1 MDHELFSE
9 VYNRYFLV
17 VRQILEA
24 ADKAPVTEKEMA
36 AMAAEYGYEETVLFV
51 VPKLLSGEW
60 DLLTKRGRDDSSE
73 ENGFSSK
80 VGTLKPLPLTKLQ
93 KSWIRTMMADPKFR
107 LFFSNDACERLERV
121 VGDAE
126 PLFDWGDFLWFDRY
140 LDRDPV
146 ESDMY
151 RRHFQIILE
160 AIHSRRVLEIEYY
173 SAKDRFS
180 SHRYLPYRI
189 EYSPKTD
196 KFRLLAVMVRKGRM
210 VSETLILNIS
220 RIMRIRATAL
230 LMPEFFPGEADVEPS
245 VCQEPVLL
253 EISGERNGLERTMLH
268 FACYR
273 KQTEKLGDSGKYLC
287 KIFYRREM
295 ETELLIQILSFGPV
309 VKVLGPEPFLEQV
322 RERVRRQKEWIDKGA
337 RTDRKQ

>member
-1 MDHELFSE
+1 MEYELFSE

-17 VRQILEA
+17 VRKILEA
-24 ADKAPVTEKEMA
+24 ADRAPVTEKEMA
-36 AMAAEYGYEETVLFV
+36 AIAAEYGYEETVLFV

-60 DLLTKRGRDDSSE
+60 DLLGGREKDV
-73 ENGFSSK
+73 FSK
-80 VGTLKPLPLTKLQ
+80 VGTPNPLPLTKLQ
-93 KSWIRTMMADPKFR
+93 KSWIRTMMEDPKFH
-107 LFFSNDACERLERV
+107 LFFSDDEHERLKLAI
-121 VGDAE
+121 GDAK
-126 PLFDWGDFLWFDRY
+126 PLFDWNDFLCFDRY

-146 ESDMY
+146 ESAMY
-151 RRHFQIILE
+151 RRHFQMILE
-160 AIHSRRVLEIEYY
+160 AIHSKRVLEIEYY
-173 SAKDRFS
+173 SAKKRFS

-196 KFRLLAVMVRKGRM
+196 KFRLLAIMVRKGRK
-210 VSETLILNIS
+210 VSEPLILNLS
-220 RIMRIRATAL
+220 HIMRIKATEL
-230 LMPEFFPGEADVEPS
+230 LMPDFSAGEADLELN
-245 VCQEPVLL
+245 VCPEPVLL

-322 RERVRRQKEWIDKGA
+322 RERVRRQAELLK
-337 RTDRKQ
+337 RKS